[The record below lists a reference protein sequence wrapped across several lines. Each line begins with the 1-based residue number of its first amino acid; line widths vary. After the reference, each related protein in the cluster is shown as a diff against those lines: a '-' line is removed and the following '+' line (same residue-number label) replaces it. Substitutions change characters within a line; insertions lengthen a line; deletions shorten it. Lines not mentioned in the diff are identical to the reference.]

1 MCAVRT
7 SIIVPSWSGD
17 IQRLR
22 ASLEAQSYQDY
33 EVIVVQQVSPAGR
46 ARNEGVAQAYGELLV
61 FVDDDAFLGHERVLE
76 TMVATID
83 ADPTIG
89 VAGPSKLLPADATWL
104 QRRIAAEV
112 PRWVYPVVSEDT
124 ESNPPMDSYGFTGI
138 TTTCCIV
145 RRSVFDAVGGFD
157 QSLETGE
164 DPEFFFRIRR
174 AGYRFVVPANC
185 WVNHDPPRN
194 LSSLLRKSFR
204 YGAGHAIQARRN
216 PERNMDVVPLSR
228 WYGKLFVLI
237 SPLLFVPSIFVTYVF
252 DPVRGLQFGF
262 RPIKALSTS
271 VTLYGYT
278 YGWYT
283 YDNAAQR

>member
-1 MCAVRT
+1 MPAWRHKAT
-7 SIIVPSWSGD
+7 RITKSSSFS
-17 IQRLR
+17 RFR
-22 ASLEAQSYQDY
+22 
-33 EVIVVQQVSPAGR
+33 PAGR